1 MKVFADSFVMKYSLF
16 HELTNIFDITD
27 IRGDWAVKDSGWAIA
42 KYANDCCN
50 LRSWDWHHPNAT
62 GWAKMTLRVDARDP
76 GLAGIGNA
84 ECVARAIVKAGGP
97 ADASCF
103 QES

>member
-1 MKVFADSFVMKYSLF
+1 MNNSSVYG
-16 HELTNIFDITD
+16 ETNVFDITD
-27 IRGDWAVKDSGWAIA
+27 IRGDWAVKDSGWALA
-42 KYANDCCN
+42 KYANDCCE

-76 GLAGIGNA
+76 GLAGIGDV
-84 ECVARAIVKAGGP
+84 ECVVLAIKKAGGP
-97 ADASCF
+97 ADVVCL